1 MLLLA
6 HHSFASKLV
15 RLTTCLTFLHCLPSL
30 SWAVEDESD
39 SETPRSEAR
48 DAENPETEVSDLQA
62 SDAADSVKTKAVIH
76 YTPDIPKKR
85 AQSLIQYM
93 TLMQRQDEVVQ
104 LSSLSNA
111 NDTDIGLAEDYYGL
125 FLADAT
131 GNPQGGVLILHD
143 SQQHG
148 HWPEIVAPLREYLPE
163 HGWTTLT
170 IELPDTPARL
180 RIAREDIVVQ
190 PRSTNSTTATDENEI
205 TPGLEPISTDQ
216 NGVPL
221 LTEEA
226 IDNTGPDLQG
236 QPAELKKDIADAP
249 IDESPEPALPRLAK
263 LPDLANE
270 PITEANTA
278 EDTPID
284 PLEHYRKQNQ
294 QRIFAAMEYLRSKG
308 QFNLVIIGYGIGAA
322 WAIDYLAKQENV
334 QDDNKGLTLVTID
347 ALPSRHS
354 SMIMNVQLEKLKLPF
369 LDLIQPSKGYAL
381 KLGRTRQAIMNRNK
395 NEGYQQIITSS
406 MTSYHEDENP
416 TNRRI
421 RGWLKTNAGG
431 TLVKMNP

>member
-1 MLLLA
+1 MLG
-6 HHSFASKLV
+6 
-15 RLTTCLTFLHCLPSL
+15 
-30 SWAVEDESD
+30 
-39 SETPRSEAR
+39 
-48 DAENPETEVSDLQA
+48 
-62 SDAADSVKTKAVIH
+62 
-76 YTPDIPKKR
+76 
-85 AQSLIQYM
+85 M
-93 TLMQRQDEVVQ
+93 
-104 LSSLSNA
+104 
-111 NDTDIGLAEDYYGL
+111 
-125 FLADAT
+125 
-131 GNPQGGVLILHD
+131 
-143 SQQHG
+143 
-148 HWPEIVAPLREYLPE
+148 
-163 HGWTTLT
+163 
-170 IELPDTPARL
+170 
-180 RIAREDIVVQ
+180 
-190 PRSTNSTTATDENEI
+190 
-205 TPGLEPISTDQ
+205 
-216 NGVPL
+216 
-221 LTEEA
+221 
-226 IDNTGPDLQG
+226 LQG
-236 QPAELKKDIADAP
+236 QPASLKEDIVDTLA
-249 IDESPEPALPRLAK
+249 DESIEPALPRLAK
-263 LPDLANE
+263 LPALANE
-270 PITEANTA
+270 PTTEANTS

-322 WAIDYLAKQENV
+322 WAIDYLAKQESA

-395 NEGYQQIITSS
+395 NEEYQQIITSS